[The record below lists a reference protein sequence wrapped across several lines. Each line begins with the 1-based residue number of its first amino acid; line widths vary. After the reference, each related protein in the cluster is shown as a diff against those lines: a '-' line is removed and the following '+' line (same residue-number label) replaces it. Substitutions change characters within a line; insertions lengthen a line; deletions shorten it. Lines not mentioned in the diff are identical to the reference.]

1 MTDVEMTNKKA
12 NNFEP
17 EENKGQWQKNLA
29 YCTTVVGVLYKIH
42 ISMLTKLSP
51 DMGSILSIPDGKD
64 ATDPTHEGT
73 ELFPLLLLASKSR
86 SSMTSCTGFTVEWK
100 PMDNLEE
107 KEHICTNLLKVSD
120 LWQIDMGKAYA
131 IRNLKDMYLLPSRRL
146 ELAGKFSIP
155 EWVEPAV
162 MAIFEGKLSDLTDMD
177 LLCIGLKVYS
187 ILVRGME
194 RMEIE
199 IKRTANVEPR
209 MVVDPD
215 CQCQNHGACIAAW
228 KRLWWDKIGRK
239 LLHPDKPM
247 KTDTII
253 GEVIRFAHKDLNER
267 CRDDM
272 VREI

>member
-1 MTDVEMTNKKA
+1 
-12 NNFEP
+12 
-17 EENKGQWQKNLA
+17 
-29 YCTTVVGVLYKIH
+29 YKIH

-64 ATDPTHEGT
+64 ATDPTREGT
-73 ELFPLLLLASKSR
+73 ELFPLLLPGIEVQEFNDFLYWLYR
-86 SSMTSCTGFTVEWK
+86 
-100 PMDNLEE
+100 
-107 KEHICTNLLKVSD
+107 
-120 LWQIDMGKAYA
+120 
-131 IRNLKDMYLLPSRRL
+131 
-146 ELAGKFSIP
+146 FSIP

-177 LLCIGLKVYS
+177 LSCIGLKVYS

-199 IKRTANVEPR
+199 IKRTANVEPP

-215 CQCQNHGACIAAW
+215 WQCQNHGACIAAW

-247 KTDTII
+247 
-253 GEVIRFAHKDLNER
+253 
-267 CRDDM
+267 
-272 VREI
+272 